1 MNALALLA
9 AALPAV
15 AVARAPASRRD
26 PVAVTVAGPAEVA
39 AGATFPVSV
48 RLKTRGG
55 WELHPRTARWPWVP
69 TELALNLPDG
79 FEPAGPWRGP
89 APVPSARPGGG
100 GVLPA
105 DAAFARPVTAPPA
118 PGIYTVACRVRYQAC
133 DDRRCLRPVER
144 TLAVRVSVR

>member
-15 AVARAPASRRD
+15 AVARAPATRRD
-26 PVAVTVAGPAEVA
+26 PVAVTLIAPAEVA

-55 WELHPRTARWPWVP
+55 WELHPRTARRPWVP

-79 FEPAGPWRGP
+79 FEPAGPWRDPPAGP
-89 APVPSARPGGG
+89 AAKTGGG
-100 GVLPA
+100 RTLPA
-105 DAAFARPVTAPPA
+105 DGAFSRPITAPPA

-133 DDRRCLRPVER
+133 DDRRCLRPAER
-144 TLAVRVSVR
+144 TLTVRVSVR